1 MIVIMPDQTTR
12 TLDTNPGTAGA
23 LLAALG
29 INPLEVIV
37 VQNNAL
43 IPESAAIRDDDEIR
57 IIRIAHGG

>member
-12 TLDTNPGTAGA
+12 ALDTNPGTARA
-23 LLAALG
+23 LLAVLG

-37 VQNNAL
+37 VRNNVL
-43 IPESAAIRDDDEIR
+43 IPESAPIRDDDEIR